1 MTQIKARLRAANYD
15 WRMTREERAAAAA
28 EAAKRA
34 EEAGDRWAAHEAWR
48 RYQRILDAGRQP
60 SELVE
65 RAKALRRVA
74 ASVRV
79 LDDRAN

>member
-1 MTQIKARLRAANYD
+1 MTLEQRAAS
-15 WRMTREERAAAAA
+15 AAA
-28 EAAKRA
+28 EARRA

-48 RYQRILDAGRQP
+48 RYQRIVDAGRPP

-65 RAKALRRVA
+65 RAKRLRRLA

-79 LDDRAN
+79 LEDPTR